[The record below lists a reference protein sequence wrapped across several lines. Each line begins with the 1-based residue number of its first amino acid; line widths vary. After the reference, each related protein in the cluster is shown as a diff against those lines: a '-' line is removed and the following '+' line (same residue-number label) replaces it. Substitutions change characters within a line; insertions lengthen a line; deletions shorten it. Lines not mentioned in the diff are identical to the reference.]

1 VPLIWRVKAE
11 KKPKKGLYFPSGS
24 HLHRGVGEK
33 CRSSGMR
40 LAYYV
45 IMRTYHTILMALFL
59 WSAGQAQTPWT
70 NWGIFRDSTGNGA
83 NSVSGGLVCADDTLW
98 LVVDTNG
105 MGAAG
110 ITGWRWRFQW
120 SIPQP
125 PQLVYCPGTGTGCPS
140 SLPGWFPFGGVTNER
155 KLGIKSFFSGP
166 DPRTLMLVVYLSNG
180 DSLVSAK
187 AFQVKGGSASLQV
200 PAAGCAGS
208 SVPAH
213 VNVTGI
219 LDSFVVTYG
228 TTTIR
233 NQTDF
238 SINLPS
244 GTGTLPVSLTYYF
257 CGTSLTYNTSITYYA
272 SAPSGPSPAV
282 ISMSNCPNAP
292 RQFSVSLPTGYT
304 SFVWKVNGNSVNPSS
319 TNHPLDYSWIP
330 PGLGTYTISYEA
342 TYPCGTVSGST
353 SYTVSPAPQPT
364 WSFLDVSPN
373 SDYCPGATPIIV
385 SAAASAGGTYTIDI
399 GNDGTIEASSSS
411 YSTML
416 GALPSGGLPI
426 RVRFDNGCGGVLDT
440 TFTYNPTLAGSGFY
454 TGYTDISII
463 KSPKCPGDQIEAELF
478 VALFP
483 EDSVK
488 NIQWRINGGPWTAP
502 SNSRRVQLT
511 VPNTPGPWTLQC
523 QFAANSPDSCVN
535 PPPSP
540 VTRTISPISVGLSL
554 VQIGSVCLSGGTVR
568 LTPSGSTSD
577 IDSVQYILPNGTII
591 MRAVGETLTVNV
603 PAGNY
608 AYPVL
613 YRGKSTT
620 CGYISENTYTIRV
633 EQTPPA
639 ISASLFPGSAC
650 SGSPVSIIAN
660 FSPMTPPDSIVAI
673 LWNNSRVS
681 LNTSS
686 PGFAITSVSAPTA
699 TGIYPIQVIAY
710 NCAGSDTTLLTLQ
723 VLSGNTAVAN
733 FTAPVS
739 ACVGVPVTFQRTG
752 TNDGI
757 STVLWDFGD
766 GVLLQDTAMSITH
779 TYTQPGLYTVS
790 LSLSSLQ
797 CGNTYYERTIR
808 VYGAPPTL
816 SGLNVTPSGA
826 TISYSVSASDYEVIV
841 WDFGDGNT
849 ATGVLSGT
857 HTYASSGNYTVK
869 VEAIN
874 ACDTTRLSQT
884 VSVSSIL
891 VAKGNDGWLI
901 YPNPASQ
908 EVFVAHPTYQGEVR
922 VELYDVTG
930 RLVQAEVLS
939 ARAGRMQ
946 LRVPA
951 GLYTLRLINR
961 EGVATTKLLV
971 E

>member
-1 VPLIWRVKAE
+1 
-11 KKPKKGLYFPSGS
+11 
-24 HLHRGVGEK
+24 
-33 CRSSGMR
+33 
-40 LAYYV
+40 
-45 IMRTYHTILMALFL
+45 MRTYHTILMALFL

-70 NWGIFRDSTGNGA
+70 NWGIYRDSTGNGA
-83 NSVSGGLVCADDTLW
+83 NPVSGGLVCASDTLW

-110 ITGWRWRFQW
+110 ITGYRWRFQG
-120 SIPQP
+120 PT
-125 PQLVYCPGTGTGCPS
+125 PQLVYCPGTGIGCPS
-140 SLPGWFPFGGVTNER
+140 SLPNGFPFGGVTNER
-155 KLGIKSFFSGP
+155 KLGIKPNFPGP
-166 DPRTLMLVVYLSNG
+166 TPRTFMLVVYLSNG

-187 AFQVKGGSASLQV
+187 AYQVKGGPASLQV

-228 TTTIR
+228 TTTVR

-244 GTGTLPVSLTYYF
+244 GTGTLDVTLTYYF
-257 CGTSLTYNTSITYYA
+257 CGTSRTYNTSINYYA
-272 SAPSGPSPAV
+272 SVPSSPSPV
-282 ISMSNCPNAP
+282 VYSIYNCPNAP
-292 RQFSVSLPTGYT
+292 HQFSVSLPTGYT
-304 SFVWKVNGNSVNPSS
+304 SFVWKVNGSSVNPSS
-319 TNHPLDYSWIP
+319 TNHPLPYSWIP
-330 PGLGTYTISYEA
+330 PGTGTYTISYEA

-353 SYTVSPAPQPT
+353 SYTVSPAPLPT
-364 WSFLDVSPN
+364 WSFVDVSPGSN
-373 SDYCPGATPIIV
+373 YCPGATPLSV
-385 SAAASAGGTYTIDI
+385 FASASATGGTYTIDI
-399 GNDGTIEASSSS
+399 GNDGTIEASTSS
-411 YSTML
+411 YSTMM
-416 GALPSGGLPI
+416 GALPPGGLPI

-440 TFTYNPTLAGSGFY
+440 LITYNPTLAVSGFHR
-454 TGYTDISII
+454 GHRDISII
-463 KSPKCPGDQIEAELF
+463 KSPKCPGDQIEAELS
-478 VALFP
+478 VWGFP

-511 VPNTPGPWTLQC
+511 VPTTPGPWTLEC

-535 PPPSP
+535 PPTSP
-540 VTRTISPISVGLSL
+540 VRRTISPISVTLSL
-554 VQIGSVCLSGGTVR
+554 VEIGSVCLSGGTVR
-568 LTPSGSTSD
+568 LTPAGSTSD
-577 IDSVQYILPNGTII
+577 IDSVQYVLPNGTVI
-591 MRAVGETLTVNV
+591 MQAVGETLTVNV

-608 AYPVL
+608 VYPVL

-620 CGYISENTYTIRV
+620 CGYILENTYTIQV
-633 EQTPPA
+633 QQTPPA
-639 ISASLFPGSAC
+639 ISASLFPRSAC
-650 SGSPVSIIAN
+650 PGSPVSISAT
-660 FSPMTPPDSIVAI
+660 FSSITSPDSIVAI
-673 LWNNSRVS
+673 LWNNSRVP
-681 LNTSS
+681 LNMSS
-686 PGFAITSVSAPTA
+686 PNFASTSVSAPTA
-699 TGIYPIQVIAY
+699 TGLYPIQVIAY
-710 NCAGSDTTLLTLQ
+710 NCVGSDTTLLTLQ

-757 STVLWDFGD
+757 FTVSWDFGD
-766 GVLLQDTAMSITH
+766 GGLLQDTAMSITH
-779 TYTQPGLYTVS
+779 TYTRPGLYTVS
-790 LSLSSLQ
+790 LFLNSLQ

-826 TISYSVSASDYEVIV
+826 TISYSVSASDYDVIV

-884 VSVSSIL
+884 VSVAASL

-939 ARAGRMQ
+939 TRAGRMQ

>member
-1 VPLIWRVKAE
+1 
-11 KKPKKGLYFPSGS
+11 
-24 HLHRGVGEK
+24 
-33 CRSSGMR
+33 
-40 LAYYV
+40 
-45 IMRTYHTILMALFL
+45 MRTYHTILMALL
-59 WSAGQAQTPWT
+59 MWSAGQAQTPWT
-70 NWGIFRDSTGNGA
+70 NWGIYRDSTGNGA
-83 NSVSGGLVCADDTLW
+83 NSVSGGLVCASDTLW

-110 ITGWRWRFQW
+110 ITGYRWRFQGPT
-120 SIPQP
+120 S
-125 PQLVYCPGTGTGCPS
+125 QLVYCPGTGTGCPS
-140 SLPGWFPFGGVTNER
+140 SLPDGFPSGGVRNER
-155 KLGIKSFFSGP
+155 KLGIKPNFPGP
-166 DPRTLMLVVYLSNG
+166 TPRTFMLVVYLSNG
-180 DSLVSAK
+180 DSLVSAR

-228 TTTIR
+228 TTTVR

-244 GTGTLPVSLTYYF
+244 GTGTLPVSLTYYA
-257 CGTSLTYNTSITYYA
+257 CGTSSTYNTSINYYA

-282 ISMSNCPNAP
+282 ISMSNCPNAS

-304 SFVWKVNGNSVNPSS
+304 SFVWKVNGSPVGPGS
-319 TNHPLDYSWIP
+319 NHPLTYSWIP
-330 PGLGTYTISYEA
+330 PGPGTYTISYEA

-353 SYTVSPAPQPT
+353 SYTVNPATPPT
-364 WSFLDVSPN
+364 WSFVIVSPGSN
-373 SDYCPGATPIIV
+373 YCPGATPISV
-385 SAAASAGGTYTIDI
+385 FAFASPSDGTYTIDI
-399 GNDGTIEASSSS
+399 GNDGTIEASTSS
-411 YSTML
+411 YSTMM
-416 GALPSGGLPI
+416 GQLPSNGLPI

-440 TFTYNPTLAGSGFY
+440 TITYNPILAGPGFY
-454 TGYTDISII
+454 TGYADISII
-463 KSPKCPGDQIEAELF
+463 KWPKCPGDQMEAELN
-478 VALFP
+478 VSGFP
-483 EDSVK
+483 PDSVK
-488 NIQWRINGGPWTAP
+488 NIQWRFNGGPWTSP

-523 QFAANSPDSCVN
+523 QFAANSPAPCVN
-535 PPPSP
+535 PPNSP
-540 VTRTISPISVGLSL
+540 VTRTISPISRGLSL
-554 VQIGSVCLSGGTVR
+554 VQIGSLCLSGGTVR

-577 IDSVQYILPNGTII
+577 IDSVQYVLPNGTII
-591 MRAVGETLTVNV
+591 MRAVRETLTVNV

-608 AYPVL
+608 VYPVL

-620 CGYISENTYTIRV
+620 CGYILEYTYTIQV
-633 EQTPPA
+633 EQTPPPVFV
-639 ISASLFPGSAC
+639 SLSPGSAC
-650 SGSPVSIIAN
+650 SGSPVGIYAS
-660 FSPMTPPDSIVAI
+660 FSPIRSLDSIVAI
-673 LWNNSRVS
+673 LWNNSRVP
-681 LNTSS
+681 LNMSQSS
-686 PGFAITSVSAPTA
+686 ASTSVSAPTA

-710 NCAGSDTTLLTLQ
+710 NCAGNDTMLRTLQ
-723 VLSGNTAVAN
+723 VFSGNTEVAN

-757 STVLWDFGD
+757 STVSWDFGD
-766 GVLLQDTAMSITH
+766 GGLLQDTAMRITH

-790 LSLSSLQ
+790 LYLSSLQ
-797 CGNTYYERTIR
+797 CGNTSYERTIR
-808 VYGAPPTL
+808 VYGARPTL

-826 TISYSVSASDYEVIV
+826 TISYSVSASDYDVIV
-841 WDFGDGNT
+841 WNFGDGNT

-874 ACDTTRLSQT
+874 ACDTTRLSQI
-884 VSVSSIL
+884 VFVAASL

-908 EVFVAHPTYQGEVR
+908 ELFVAHPTYKGEVR

-939 ARAGRMQ
+939 TRAGRMQ

-961 EGVATTKLLV
+961 EGVVTTKLLV

>member
-1 VPLIWRVKAE
+1 MK
-11 KKPKKGLYFPSGS
+11 
-24 HLHRGVGEK
+24 
-33 CRSSGMR
+33 
-40 LAYYV
+40 
-45 IMRTYHTILMALFL
+45 TYHTTLIALFL

-70 NWGIFRDSTGNGA
+70 NWDIYRDSTGNGA
-83 NSVSGGLVCADDTLW
+83 NPVSGGLVCAGDTLW

-110 ITGWRWRFQW
+110 ITGYRWRFQG
-120 SIPQP
+120 PR

-140 SLPGWFPFGGVTNER
+140 SLPDLFPFDGVTNER
-155 KLGIKSFFSGP
+155 KLGIKPFFRGP
-166 DPRTLMLVVYLSNG
+166 TPRTVMLVVYLAGG

-187 AFQVKGGSASLQV
+187 AFQVKGGLASLQV
-200 PAAGCAGS
+200 PVEGCAGS
-208 SVPAH
+208 SVPAR
-213 VNVTGI
+213 VNITGI

-228 TTTIR
+228 TTTVR

-244 GTGTLPVSLTYYF
+244 GTGTLDVTLTYYF
-257 CGTSLTYNTSITYYA
+257 CGTSRTYNTGIFYYA
-272 SAPSGPSPAV
+272 SAPSGPPPSV
-282 ISMSNCPNAP
+282 TSMSNCPNAS
-292 RQFSVSLPTGYT
+292 RQFSVYFPAGYT
-304 SFVWKVNGNSVNPSS
+304 SFVWKVNGSPVDPSS
-319 TNHPLDYSWIP
+319 NHPLTYSWIP
-330 PGLGTYTISYEA
+330 PGMGTYTISYEA
-342 TYPCGTVSGST
+342 TYPCGTVSDST

-364 WSFLDVSPN
+364 WSFLGVFPDSG
-373 SDYCPGATPIIV
+373 YCPGATPISV
-385 SAAASAGGTYTIDI
+385 SAFASPSDGTYTIDI
-399 GNDGTIEASSSS
+399 GNDGTIEASTSS
-411 YSTML
+411 YSTMM
-416 GALPSGGLPI
+416 GALPPGGLPI

-440 TFTYNPTLAGSGFY
+440 TFTYNPSLAQPGYY
-454 TGYTDISII
+454 TGYASISII
-463 KSPKCPGDQIEAELF
+463 RWPKCPGDQIEAELS
-478 VALFP
+478 VSGFP

-488 NIQWRINGGPWTAP
+488 NIQWRFGGGPWTAP
-502 SNSRRVQLT
+502 SSSRRVQLT

-523 QFAANSPDSCVN
+523 QFAANSPVSCVN
-535 PPPSP
+535 PPTSP
-540 VTRTISPISVGLSL
+540 VTYSISPIGVGFYL
-554 VQIGSVCLSGGTVR
+554 VEIGSVCLSGGTVR

-577 IDSVQYILPNGTII
+577 IDSVQYILPNGTVV

-608 AYPVL
+608 VYPIIC
-613 YRGKSTT
+613 RGKSIT
-620 CGYISENTYTIRV
+620 CGYISEYTHMIQV
-633 EQTPPA
+633 QQTPPA

-650 SGSPVSIIAN
+650 PGSPVRISATFSSIT
-660 FSPMTPPDSIVAI
+660 SPDSIVAI
-673 LWNNSRVS
+673 LWNNSRVPLNMSS
-681 LNTSS
+681 LN
-686 PGFAITSVSAPTA
+686 FASTSVSAPTA
-699 TGIYPIQVIAY
+699 TGLYPIQVIAY
-710 NCAGSDTTLLTLQ
+710 NCAGSDTMLRTLQ
-723 VLSGNTAVAN
+723 VFSGNTAVAN

-757 STVLWDFGD
+757 STVSWDFGD
-766 GVLLQDTAMSITH
+766 GTLLQDTAMSITH
-779 TYTQPGLYTVS
+779 TYTQLGLYTVS

-826 TISYSVSASDYEVIV
+826 TISYSVSASDYDVIV

-884 VSVSSIL
+884 VSIAASL

-939 ARAGRMQ
+939 TRAGRIQ

>member
-1 VPLIWRVKAE
+1 MW
-11 KKPKKGLYFPSGS
+11 FS
-24 HLHRGVGEK
+24 
-33 CRSSGMR
+33 
-40 LAYYV
+40 
-45 IMRTYHTILMALFL
+45 MRTYHTILMALLL

-70 NWGIFRDSTGNGA
+70 NWGIYRDSTGNGA

-110 ITGWRWRFQW
+110 ITGYRWRFQG
-120 SIPQP
+120 PT

-140 SLPGWFPFGGVTNER
+140 SLPDGFPFGGVTNER
-155 KLGIKSFFSGP
+155 KLGIKPNFPGP
-166 DPRTLMLVVYLSNG
+166 TPRTFMLVVYLSNG

-187 AFQVKGGSASLQV
+187 ALQVKGGPASLQV
-200 PAAGCAGS
+200 RAAGCAGS

-213 VNVTGI
+213 VNITGI

-228 TTTIR
+228 TTTVR

-244 GTGTLPVSLTYYF
+244 GTGTLDVTLTYYF
-257 CGTSLTYNTSITYYA
+257 CGTSRTYNTSITYYA
-272 SAPSGPSPAV
+272 SAPSGPPPSV
-282 ISMSNCPNAP
+282 TSMSNCPNAS
-292 RQFSVSLPTGYT
+292 RQFSVSLPPGYT
-304 SFVWKVNGNSVNPSS
+304 SFVWKVNGSPVDPSS
-319 TNHPLDYSWIP
+319 NHPLTYSWIP
-330 PGLGTYTISYEA
+330 PGTGTYTISYEA
-342 TYPCGTVSGST
+342 IYPCGTVSGST

-364 WSFLDVSPN
+364 WSFVVVSPGSN
-373 SDYCPGATPIIV
+373 YCPGATPISV
-385 SAAASAGGTYTIDI
+385 FASANPSDGTYTIDI
-399 GNDGTIEASSSS
+399 GNDGTIEASTYS
-411 YSTML
+411 YSTMM
-416 GALPSGGLPI
+416 GALPPGGLPI

-440 TFTYNPTLAGSGFY
+440 LITYNPTLAVSGFH
-454 TGYTDISII
+454 TGYRDISII
-463 KSPKCPGDQIEAELF
+463 KSPKCPGDQIEAELS
-478 VALFP
+478 VWGFP

-488 NIQWRINGGPWTAP
+488 NIQWRFGGGPWTAP

-511 VPNTPGPWTLQC
+511 VPTTPGPWTLEC
-523 QFAANSPDSCVN
+523 QFSANSPASCVN

-540 VTRTISPISVGLSL
+540 VRRTISPISVSLSL

-577 IDSVQYILPNGTII
+577 IDSVQYVLPNGTII

-608 AYPVL
+608 VYPII

-620 CGYISENTYTIRV
+620 CGYILENTYTIQV
-633 EQTPPA
+633 QQKLPA
-639 ISASLFPGSAC
+639 ISPSLFPRSAC
-650 SGSPVSIIAN
+650 PGSPVSISAT
-660 FSPMTPPDSIVAI
+660 FSSIPSPDSIVAV
-673 LWNNSRVS
+673 LWNNSRVP
-681 LNTSS
+681 LNML
-686 PGFAITSVSAPTA
+686 PNFASTSVSAPTA
-699 TGIYPIQVIAY
+699 TGLYPIQVIAY

-757 STVLWDFGD
+757 STVSWDFGD
-766 GVLLQDTAMSITH
+766 GGLLQDTAMSITH

-790 LSLSSLQ
+790 LYLSSLQ

-826 TISYSVSASDYEVIV
+826 TISYSVSASDYDVIV

-891 VAKGNDGWLI
+891 VAQGNDGWLI

-930 RLVQAEVLS
+930 RLLQAEVLS
-939 ARAGRMQ
+939 TQAGRMQ

>member
-1 VPLIWRVKAE
+1 
-11 KKPKKGLYFPSGS
+11 
-24 HLHRGVGEK
+24 
-33 CRSSGMR
+33 
-40 LAYYV
+40 
-45 IMRTYHTILMALFL
+45 MRTYRTILMALFL

-70 NWGIFRDSTGNGA
+70 NWGIYRDSTGNGA
-83 NSVSGGLVCADDTLW
+83 NPVSGGLVCASDTLW

-110 ITGWRWRFQW
+110 ITGYRWRFW
-120 SIPQP
+120 GPT

-140 SLPGWFPFGGVTNER
+140 SLPGGFPSGGVTNER
-155 KLGIKSFFSGP
+155 KLGIKPNFPGP
-166 DPRTLMLVVYLSNG
+166 NPRTFMLVVYLSNG

-187 AFQVKGGSASLQV
+187 AYQVKGGSASLQV
-200 PAAGCAGS
+200 PAYGCAGS

-228 TTTIR
+228 TTTVR

-244 GTGTLPVSLTYYF
+244 GTGTLPVSLTYYV
-257 CGTSLTYNTSITYYA
+257 CGTSFTNNASINYYA

-282 ISMSNCPNAP
+282 FSMSMSDCPNAS
-292 RQFSVSLPTGYT
+292 RQFQVSLPTGYT

-319 TNHPLDYSWIP
+319 TNHPLTYSWIP
-330 PGLGTYTISYEA
+330 PAPGTYTISYDA

-353 SYTVSPAPQPT
+353 SYTVNPATPPT
-364 WSFLDVSPN
+364 WSFVGVFPN
-373 SDYCPGATPIIV
+373 SGYCPGVTPITV
-385 SAAASAGGTYTIDI
+385 SASASAMGGTYTIDI
-399 GNDGTIEASSSS
+399 GNDGTIEASTNS
-411 YSTML
+411 YSTMM

-454 TGYTDISII
+454 TGYRDISII

-478 VALFP
+478 VSGFP

-502 SNSRRVQLT
+502 SNSRRIQLT
-511 VPNTPGPWTLQC
+511 VPTTPGPWTLEC
-523 QFAANSPDSCVN
+523 QFAANSPASCVN
-535 PPPSP
+535 PPTSP
-540 VTRTISPISVGLSL
+540 VTRTISPSSVTLSL

-577 IDSVQYILPNGTII
+577 IDSVQYVLPNGTII

-608 AYPVL
+608 VYPII

-620 CGYISENTYTIRV
+620 CGYISENTHMIEV
-633 EQTPPA
+633 QQKPPA
-639 ISASLFPGSAC
+639 ISPSLFPRSAC
-650 SGSPVSIIAN
+650 PGSPVSISAT
-660 FSPMTPPDSIVAI
+660 FSSITSPDSIVAI
-673 LWNNSRVS
+673 LWNNSRVP
-681 LNTSS
+681 LNMSS
-686 PGFAITSVSAPTA
+686 PGFASTSVSAPTA
-699 TGIYPIQVIAY
+699 TGLYPIQVIAY

-757 STVLWDFGD
+757 STVSWDFGD
-766 GVLLQDTAMSITH
+766 GGLLQDTAMSITH

-790 LSLSSLQ
+790 LYLSSLQ

-826 TISYSVSASDYEVIV
+826 TISYSVSASDYDVIV
-841 WDFGDGNT
+841 WNFGDGNT

-939 ARAGRMQ
+939 TQAGRMQ

>member
-1 VPLIWRVKAE
+1 MK
-11 KKPKKGLYFPSGS
+11 
-24 HLHRGVGEK
+24 
-33 CRSSGMR
+33 
-40 LAYYV
+40 
-45 IMRTYHTILMALFL
+45 TYHTILMALFL
-59 WSAGQAQTPWT
+59 WSAGQSQTPWT
-70 NWGIFRDSTGNGA
+70 NWDIYRDSTGNGA
-83 NSVSGGLVCADDTLW
+83 NPISGGLVCASETLW

-110 ITGWRWRFQW
+110 ITGWRWRFQG
-120 SIPQP
+120 ST

-140 SLPGWFPFGGVTNER
+140 SLPDFFPFGGVTNER
-155 KLGIKSFFSGP
+155 KLGIKPNSPGP
-166 DPRTLMLVVYLSNG
+166 NPRTFMLVVYLPGG

-187 AFQVKGGSASLQV
+187 AFQVKGGSAYLDV
-200 PAAGCAGS
+200 PTYGCAGS

-228 TTTIR
+228 TTTVR

-244 GTGTLPVSLTYYF
+244 GTGTLDVILTYYF
-257 CGTSLTYNTSITYYA
+257 CGTSRMYNTSINYDA
-272 SAPSGPSPAV
+272 SAPSGPSPSV
-282 ISMSNCPNAP
+282 SSIYNCPNSS
-292 RQFSVSLPTGYT
+292 RQFSVYLPPGYT
-304 SFVWKVNGNSVNPSS
+304 SFVWKVNGSPVGPGS
-319 TNHPLDYSWIP
+319 NHPLTYSWIP
-330 PGLGTYTISYEA
+330 PAPATYTISYDA
-342 TYPCGTVSGST
+342 TYPSCGTVSGST
-353 SYTVSPAPQPT
+353 SHTVSPAPQPT
-364 WSFLDVSPN
+364 WSYLDVYPN
-373 SDYCPGATPIIV
+373 STSGGYCPGATPISVTAI
-385 SAAASAGGTYTIDI
+385 ASASGGTYTIDI
-399 GNDGTIEASSSS
+399 GDDGTIEASTNH
-411 YSTML
+411 YNTMM
-416 GALPSGGLPI
+416 GSLPPGGLPI
-426 RVRFDNGCGGVLDT
+426 RVRFDDGCGGVLDT
-440 TFTYNPTLAGSGFY
+440 NFTYNPTLAGPGSY
-454 TGYTDISII
+454 TGSASISII
-463 KSPKCPGDQIEAELF
+463 KYPKCPGDQIEAELH
-478 VALFP
+478 VSYFP

-488 NIQWRINGGPWTAP
+488 NIQWRIIDGLNNVVVQWTPSNTRRIQLTIP
-502 SNSRRVQLT
+502 SNS
-511 VPNTPGPWTLQC
+511 TPPWTLEC
-523 QFAANSPDSCVN
+523 QFTANYPPNYCAN
-535 PPPSP
+535 PPTSP
-540 VTRTISPISVGLSL
+540 VTYSNISPSVVTLSL
-554 VQIGSVCLSGGTVR
+554 VEIGSVCLSGGTVR

-577 IDSVQYILPNGTII
+577 IDSVQYVLPDTII

-608 AYPVL
+608 VYPII
-613 YRGKSTT
+613 YRVKTTT
-620 CGYISENTYTIRV
+620 CGYISQNTYMIRAQ
-633 EQTPPA
+633 QTPPA
-639 ISASLFPGSAC
+639 IFVSLGSGSVC
-650 SGSPVSIIAN
+650 PGSPVSIYASI
-660 FSPMTPPDSIVAI
+660 SSMTSVDSIVAI
-673 LWNNSRVS
+673 LWNNSRVP
-681 LNTSS
+681 LNMSS
-686 PGFAITSVSAPTA
+686 PGSARTSVSAPTTA
-699 TGIYPIQVIAY
+699 GIYPIRVIGY
-710 NCAGSDTTLLTLQ
+710 NCAGNDTTLLTLQ
-723 VLSGNTAVAN
+723 VFSGNTAVAN

-752 TNDGI
+752 TNNGI
-757 STVLWDFGD
+757 STTPSWSFGD
-766 GVLLQDTAMSITH
+766 GGFLRDTAMSITH
-779 TYTQPGLYTVS
+779 TYTQPGLYTVR

-797 CGNTYYERTIR
+797 CGNTSYERTIR

-826 TISYSVSASDYEVIV
+826 TISYSVSASDYDVIV

-857 HTYASSGNYTVK
+857 HTYASSGSYTVK

-884 VSVSSIL
+884 VSVTTGL

-939 ARAGRMQ
+939 TQAGRMQ

>member
-1 VPLIWRVKAE
+1 
-11 KKPKKGLYFPSGS
+11 
-24 HLHRGVGEK
+24 
-33 CRSSGMR
+33 
-40 LAYYV
+40 
-45 IMRTYHTILMALFL
+45 MRTYHTILMALFL

-70 NWGIFRDSTGNGA
+70 NWDIYRDSTGNGA
-83 NSVSGGLVCADDTLW
+83 IPVSGGLVCASDTLW

-110 ITGWRWRFQW
+110 ITGYRWRFQG
-120 SIPQP
+120 PT
-125 PQLVYCPGTGTGCPS
+125 PQLVYCPGTGIGCPS
-140 SLPGWFPFGGVTNER
+140 SLPDGFPFGGVTNER
-155 KLGIKSFFSGP
+155 KLGIKPNFPGP
-166 DPRTLMLVVYLSNG
+166 TPRTFMFVVYLSNG

-187 AFQVKGGSASLQV
+187 AFQVKGGSAFLQV
-200 PAAGCAGS
+200 TTYGCAGS
-208 SVPAH
+208 SIPAH

-228 TTTIR
+228 TTTVR

-238 SINLPS
+238 SINLPNLPS
-244 GTGTLPVSLTYYF
+244 GTGTLPVSLTYYA
-257 CGTSLTYNTSITYYA
+257 CGTSFTNNTSITYYA
-272 SAPSGPSPAV
+272 SAPSGSLPTVFSV
-282 ISMSNCPNAP
+282 SDCPNAS
-292 RQFSVSLPTGYT
+292 RQFQVSLPTGYT
-304 SFVWKVNGNSVNPSS
+304 SFVWKVNGNSVDPNS
-319 TNHPLDYSWIP
+319 TNHPLPYSWMP
-330 PGLGTYTISYEA
+330 PGTGTYTISYEA
-342 TYPCGTVSGST
+342 TYPCGTVSNST

-364 WSFLDVSPN
+364 WSFVDVSPGSN
-373 SDYCPGATPIIV
+373 YCPGATPISV
-385 SAAASAGGTYTIDI
+385 FASASATGGTYTIDI
-399 GNDGTIEASSSS
+399 GNDGTIEASTSS
-411 YSTML
+411 YSTMM
-416 GALPSGGLPI
+416 GALPPGGLPI

-440 TFTYNPTLAGSGFY
+440 TFTYNPTLAVSGFHR
-454 TGYTDISII
+454 GYRDISII
-463 KSPKCPGDQIEAELF
+463 KSPKCPGDQIEAELS
-478 VALFP
+478 VWGFP

-511 VPNTPGPWTLQC
+511 VPTTPGPWTLEC
-523 QFAANSPDSCVN
+523 QFAANSPASCVN
-535 PPPSP
+535 PPTSP
-540 VTRTISPISVGLSL
+540 VTRTISPSSVTLSL

-577 IDSVQYILPNGTII
+577 IDSVQYVLPNGTVI

-608 AYPVL
+608 AYPIIC
-613 YRGKSTT
+613 RGKSTT
-620 CGYISENTYTIRV
+620 CGYILENTYTIRV
-633 EQTPPA
+633 QQTPPA
-639 ISASLFPGSAC
+639 ISASLGPGSAC
-650 SGSPVSIIAN
+650 PGSPVSIYAS
-660 FSPMTPPDSIVAI
+660 FSPITSPDSIVAI
-673 LWNNSRVS
+673 LWNNSRVP
-681 LNTSS
+681 LNMSS
-686 PGFAITSVSAPTA
+686 PGFASTGVSAPTA
-699 TGIYPIQVIAY
+699 TGLYPIQVIAY

-757 STVLWDFGD
+757 STVSWDFGD
-766 GVLLQDTAMSITH
+766 GGLLQDTAMSITH
-779 TYTQPGLYTVS
+779 TYTRPGLYTVS
-790 LSLSSLQ
+790 LFLNSLQ

-826 TISYSVSASDYEVIV
+826 TISYSVSASDYDVIV
-841 WDFGDGNT
+841 WNFGDGNT

-884 VSVSSIL
+884 VYVAASL

-939 ARAGRMQ
+939 TRAGRMP

-951 GLYTLRLINR
+951 GPYTLRLINR

>member
-1 VPLIWRVKAE
+1 
-11 KKPKKGLYFPSGS
+11 
-24 HLHRGVGEK
+24 
-33 CRSSGMR
+33 
-40 LAYYV
+40 
-45 IMRTYHTILMALFL
+45 MALFL

-70 NWGIFRDSTGNGA
+70 NWGIYRDSTGNGA
-83 NSVSGGLVCADDTLW
+83 NPVSGGLVCADDTLW

-110 ITGWRWRFQW
+110 ITGWRWRFQG
-120 SIPQP
+120 PTP
-125 PQLVYCPGTGTGCPS
+125 RLVYCPGTGTGCPS
-140 SLPGWFPFGGVTNER
+140 SLPDLFPFSGVTNER
-155 KLGIKSFFSGP
+155 KLGIKPNFPGP
-166 DPRTLMLVVYLSNG
+166 TPRTFMLVVYLPGG

-187 AFQVKGGSASLQV
+187 AFQVKGGPASLQV

-228 TTTIR
+228 TTTVR

-244 GTGTLPVSLTYYF
+244 GTGTLDVTLTYYF
-257 CGTSLTYNTSITYYA
+257 CGTSRTYNTSITYYA
-272 SAPSGPSPAV
+272 SAPSGPSPV
-282 ISMSNCPNAP
+282 VYSIYNCPNAP
-292 RQFSVSLPTGYT
+292 HQFSVSLPTGYT
-304 SFVWKVNGNSVNPSS
+304 SFVWKVNGNSVDPSS
-319 TNHPLDYSWIP
+319 TNHPLPYSWIP
-330 PGLGTYTISYEA
+330 PGTGTYTISYEA
-342 TYPCGTVSGST
+342 TYPCGTASGST
-353 SYTVSPAPQPT
+353 SYTVSPAPLPT
-364 WSFLDVSPN
+364 WSFVGVSPGSN
-373 SDYCPGATPIIV
+373 YCPGATPISV
-385 SAAASAGGTYTIDI
+385 FASASATGGTYTIDI
-399 GNDGTIEASSSS
+399 GNDGTIEASTSS
-411 YSTML
+411 YSTMM
-416 GALPSGGLPI
+416 GALPPGGLPI

-454 TGYTDISII
+454 TGNTNISII
-463 KSPKCPGDQIEAELF
+463 KRPKCPGDQMEAELI
-478 VALFP
+478 VSAFP

-511 VPNTPGPWTLQC
+511 VPNTPGPWTLEY
-523 QFAANSPDSCVN
+523 QFEANSPDSCVN

-540 VTRTISPISVGLSL
+540 VTRTISPSSVTLSL
-554 VQIGSVCLSGGTVR
+554 VEIGSVCLSGGTVR

-577 IDSVQYILPNGTII
+577 IDSVQYILPNGTVIT
-591 MRAVGETLTVNV
+591 RAVGETLTVNV

-608 AYPVL
+608 VYPII

-620 CGYISENTYTIRV
+620 CGYISENTHMIEV
-633 EQTPPA
+633 QQKPPA
-639 ISASLFPGSAC
+639 ISASLGPGSAC
-650 SGSPVSIIAN
+650 PGSPVSISAT
-660 FSPMTPPDSIVAI
+660 FSSITSPDSIVAI
-673 LWNNSRVS
+673 LWNNSRVP
-681 LNTSS
+681 LNMSS
-686 PGFAITSVSAPTA
+686 PGFASTSVSAPTA
-699 TGIYPIQVIAY
+699 TGLYPIQVIAY

-752 TNDGI
+752 TNNGI
-757 STVLWDFGD
+757 SMVSWDFGD

-790 LSLSSLQ
+790 LFLNSLE

-826 TISYSVSASDYEVIV
+826 TISYSVSASDYDVIV
-841 WDFGDGNT
+841 WNFGDGNT

-884 VSVSSIL
+884 VSVAASL

-939 ARAGRMQ
+939 TQAGRMQ

>member
-1 VPLIWRVKAE
+1 
-11 KKPKKGLYFPSGS
+11 
-24 HLHRGVGEK
+24 
-33 CRSSGMR
+33 
-40 LAYYV
+40 
-45 IMRTYHTILMALFL
+45 MRTYHTILMALLL

-70 NWGIFRDSTGNGA
+70 NWGIYRDSTGNGA
-83 NSVSGGLVCADDTLW
+83 NPVSGGLVCASDTLW

-110 ITGWRWRFQW
+110 ITGYRWRFQG
-120 SIPQP
+120 PT

-140 SLPGWFPFGGVTNER
+140 SLPDWFPFDGVTNKR
-155 KLGIKSFFSGP
+155 KLGIKPNSPGP
-166 DPRTLMLVVYLSNG
+166 ASQTFMLVVYLPGG

-187 AFQVKGGSASLQV
+187 AYQVKGGSASLQV
-200 PAAGCAGS
+200 PTAGCAGS

-228 TTTIR
+228 STTVR

-244 GTGTLPVSLTYYF
+244 GTGTLPVSLTYYV
-257 CGTSLTYNTSITYYA
+257 CGTSLTNNTSINYYA

-282 ISMSNCPNAP
+282 SSIYDCPNAP
-292 RQFSVSLPTGYT
+292 RQFQVSLPTGYT

-319 TNHPLDYSWIP
+319 TNHPLVYSWIP
-330 PGLGTYTISYEA
+330 PAPGTYTISYDA

-353 SYTVSPAPQPT
+353 SYTVSPAPLPT
-364 WSFLDVSPN
+364 WSFLSVFTN
-373 SDYCPGATPIIV
+373 GDYCPGASIV
-385 SAAASAGGTYTIDI
+385 TVVASASATGGTYTIDI
-399 GNDGTIEASSSS
+399 GNDGTIEASTSF
-411 YSTML
+411 YRTML

-426 RVRFDNGCGGVLDT
+426 RVRFDNGCGGVLDDT
-440 TFTYNPTLAGSGFY
+440 IYYNPTLAGPGFY
-454 TGYTDISII
+454 TGSAFISII
-463 KSPKCPGDQIEAELF
+463 KSPKCPGDQIEAELS
-478 VALFP
+478 VSGFP

-511 VPNTPGPWTLQC
+511 VPNTPGPWTLEC
-523 QFAANSPDSCVN
+523 QFAANSPASCVT
-535 PPPSP
+535 PPTSP
-540 VTRTISPISVGLSL
+540 VTQTISPSSVTLSL
-554 VQIGSVCLSGGTVR
+554 VQIGSVCLSGGTVG

-577 IDSVQYILPNGTII
+577 IDSVEYVLPNGTII

-608 AYPVL
+608 VYPII

-620 CGYISENTYTIRV
+620 CGYISENTYPIRV
-633 EQTPPA
+633 QQTPPA
-639 ISASLFPGSAC
+639 ISAFLGSGSAC
-650 SGSPVSIIAN
+650 SGSPVSISAS
-660 FSPMTPPDSIVAI
+660 FSPIMSPDSIVAI
-673 LWNNSRVS
+673 LWNNSRVP
-681 LNTSS
+681 LNTS
-686 PGFAITSVSAPTA
+686 PGFASTSVSAPTA

-710 NCAGSDTTLLTLQ
+710 NCAGSDTTQLTLQ
-723 VLSGNTAVAN
+723 VFSGNTAVAN

-752 TNDGI
+752 TNNGI
-757 STVLWDFGD
+757 STTSWSFGD
-766 GVLLQDTAMSITH
+766 GGFLQDTAMSITH

-790 LSLSSLQ
+790 LFLSSLQ
-797 CGNTYYERTIR
+797 CGNTNYQRNIR

-826 TISYSVSASDYEVIV
+826 TISYSVSASDYDVIV

-857 HTYASSGNYTVK
+857 HTYASSGSYTVK

-884 VSVSSIL
+884 VSVSTSL

-939 ARAGRMQ
+939 TRAGRMQ

>member
-1 VPLIWRVKAE
+1 MK
-11 KKPKKGLYFPSGS
+11 
-24 HLHRGVGEK
+24 
-33 CRSSGMR
+33 
-40 LAYYV
+40 
-45 IMRTYHTILMALFL
+45 TYHTILMALFL

-70 NWGIFRDSTGNGA
+70 NWGIYRDSTGNGA
-83 NSVSGGLVCADDTLW
+83 NSVSGGLVCAGDTLW

-110 ITGWRWRFQW
+110 ITGYRWRFRG
-120 SIPQP
+120 PR

-140 SLPGWFPFGGVTNER
+140 SLPDLFPFDGVTNER
-155 KLGIKSFFSGP
+155 KLGIKPNFPGP
-166 DPRTLMLVVYLSNG
+166 NPRTFMLVVYLPGG

-187 AFQVKGGSASLQV
+187 AFQVKGGPASLQV

-244 GTGTLPVSLTYYF
+244 GTGTLDVTLTYYF
-257 CGTSLTYNTSITYYA
+257 CGTSRTYNTSITYYA
-272 SAPSGPSPAV
+272 SAPSGPSPV
-282 ISMSNCPNAP
+282 VSSIYNCPNAP
-292 RQFSVSLPTGYT
+292 RQFSVSLPPGYT
-304 SFVWKVNGNSVNPSS
+304 SFVWKVNGNSVDPNS
-319 TNHPLDYSWIP
+319 TNHPLPYSWIP
-330 PGLGTYTISYEA
+330 PGTGTYTISYEA
-342 TYPCGTVSGST
+342 TYPCGTASGST
-353 SYTVSPAPQPT
+353 SYTVSTPPPPT
-364 WSFLDVSPN
+364 WSSLTVSPGSN
-373 SDYCPGATPIIV
+373 YCPGATPISV
-385 SAAASAGGTYTIDI
+385 FAFASATGGTYTIDI
-399 GNDGTIEASSSS
+399 GADGTIEASTSS
-411 YSTML
+411 YSTMM
-416 GALPSGGLPI
+416 GALPPGGLPI

-440 TFTYNPTLAGSGFY
+440 TFTYNPTLAVSGFH
-454 TGYTDISII
+454 TGYRDISII
-463 KSPKCPGDQIEAELF
+463 KSPKCPGDQIEAELS
-478 VALFP
+478 VWGFP

-488 NIQWRINGGPWTAP
+488 NIQWRFGGGPWTAP

-511 VPNTPGPWTLQC
+511 VPTTPGPWTLEC
-523 QFAANSPDSCVN
+523 QFAANSPDTCVN

-540 VTRTISPISVGLSL
+540 VRRTISPTSVTLSL
-554 VQIGSVCLSGGTVR
+554 VEIGSVCLSGGTVR

-577 IDSVQYILPNGTII
+577 IHSVQYVLPNGTII
-591 MRAVGETLTVNV
+591 MRAVGETLAVNV

-608 AYPVL
+608 VYPII
-613 YRGKSTT
+613 YRGKTTT
-620 CGYISENTYTIRV
+620 CGYISEYTHMIRV
-633 EQTPPA
+633 QQTPPA
-639 ISASLFPGSAC
+639 TSASLFPGSAC
-650 SGSPVSIIAN
+650 SGSPVSIIAT
-660 FSPMTPPDSIVAI
+660 FSPMTSPDSIVAI
-673 LWNNSRVS
+673 LWNNSRVP
-681 LNTSS
+681 LNMS
-686 PGFAITSVSAPTA
+686 PGFASTSVSAPTA
-699 TGIYPIQVIAY
+699 TGLYSIRVIAY

-723 VLSGNTAVAN
+723 VFSGNTAVAN

-752 TNDGI
+752 TNNGI
-757 STVLWDFGD
+757 SMTPLWDFGD
-766 GVLLQDTAMSITH
+766 GSLLQDTAMSITH
-779 TYTQPGLYTVS
+779 TYTQPGLYTVG
-790 LSLSSLQ
+790 LFVSSLE

-826 TISYSVSASDYEVIV
+826 TISYSVSASDYDVIV

-849 ATGVLSGT
+849 ATGILSGT

-884 VSVSSIL
+884 VSVAAIL

-939 ARAGRMQ
+939 TRVGRMQ

-971 E
+971 Q

>member
-1 VPLIWRVKAE
+1 MK
-11 KKPKKGLYFPSGS
+11 
-24 HLHRGVGEK
+24 
-33 CRSSGMR
+33 
-40 LAYYV
+40 
-45 IMRTYHTILMALFL
+45 TYHTILMALFL
-59 WSAGQAQTPWT
+59 WSAGQAQMPWT

-83 NSVSGGLVCADDTLW
+83 NSVSGGLVCPSDTLW

-110 ITGWRWRFQW
+110 IRGWRWRFRG
-120 SIPQP
+120 PR

-140 SLPGWFPFGGVTNER
+140 SLPDGFPSGGVTNER
-155 KLGIKSFFSGP
+155 KLGITPFISGP
-166 DPRTLMLVVYLSNG
+166 TPRTFMLVVYLSNG

-187 AFQVKGGSASLQV
+187 AYQVKGGSAFLEV

-244 GTGTLPVSLTYYF
+244 GTGTLDVTLTYYF
-257 CGTSLTYNTSITYYA
+257 CGTSRTYNTSITYYA
-272 SAPSGPSPAV
+272 SAPSGPSPV
-282 ISMSNCPNAP
+282 VSSSNCPNAS
-292 RQFSVSLPTGYT
+292 RQFSVFSLPTGYT
-304 SFVWKVNGNSVNPSS
+304 SFVWKVDGNSVDPSS
-319 TNHPLDYSWIP
+319 TNHPLTYSWIP
-330 PGLGTYTISYEA
+330 PGPGNYIISYEA

-353 SYTVSPAPQPT
+353 SHTVSPAPPLT
-364 WSFLDVSPN
+364 WSSLDVFPN
-373 SDYCPGATPIIV
+373 SDYCPGGTPITV
-385 SAAASAGGTYTIDI
+385 RASASTGGGTYTIDI
-399 GNDGTIEASSSS
+399 GNDGTIEAFTDF

-426 RVRFDNGCGGVLDT
+426 RVRYDNGCGGVLDT
-440 TFTYNPTLAGSGFY
+440 TFTYNPTSLAGPGSY
-454 TGYTDISII
+454 TGYASISII
-463 KSPKCPGDQIEAELF
+463 RRPICPGDQIEAKLY
-478 VALFP
+478 VSGFP

-502 SNSRRVQLT
+502 SNNRRVQLT
-511 VPNTPGPWTLQC
+511 VPTTPGPWTLEC
-523 QFAANSPDSCVN
+523 QFAANSPNSCVN
-535 PPPSP
+535 PPTSP
-540 VTRTISPISVGLSL
+540 VTQTILPSSVFLSL
-554 VQIGSVCLSGGTVR
+554 EQIGSVCLSGGTVR

-577 IDSVQYILPNGTII
+577 IDSMQYILPNGTII

-608 AYPVL
+608 VYPII
-613 YRGKSTT
+613 YRGKRTT
-620 CGYISENTYTIRV
+620 CGYISENTYTIRAQ
-633 EQTPPA
+633 QTPPA
-639 ISASLFPGSAC
+639 ISPSLFPRSAC
-650 SGSPVSIIAN
+650 SGSPVSISASF
-660 FSPMTPPDSIVAI
+660 FSTTSPDSIVAI
-673 LWNNSRVS
+673 LWNNSRVP
-681 LNTSS
+681 LNMSS
-686 PGFAITSVSAPTA
+686 SSSASTSVSAPTA
-699 TGIYPIQVIAY
+699 TGLYPIRVIAY
-710 NCAGSDTTLLTLQ
+710 SCAGSDTVLLTLQ
-723 VLSGNTAVAN
+723 VFGGNTAVAN

-752 TNDGI
+752 TNNGI
-757 STVLWDFGD
+757 SIMPSWNFGD
-766 GVLLQDTAMSITH
+766 GGFLQDTAMSITH

-790 LSLSSLQ
+790 LYLSSLQ

-826 TISYSVSASDYEVIV
+826 TISYSVSALDYDVIV
-841 WDFGDGNT
+841 WNFGDENT

-884 VSVSSIL
+884 VYVAASL

-939 ARAGRMQ
+939 TRAGRMP

>member
-1 VPLIWRVKAE
+1 MFA
-11 KKPKKGLYFPSGS
+11 
-24 HLHRGVGEK
+24 
-33 CRSSGMR
+33 
-40 LAYYV
+40 
-45 IMRTYHTILMALFL
+45 
-59 WSAGQAQTPWT
+59 
-70 NWGIFRDSTGNGA
+70 
-83 NSVSGGLVCADDTLW
+83 
-98 LVVDTNG
+98 
-105 MGAAG
+105 
-110 ITGWRWRFQW
+110 
-120 SIPQP
+120 
-125 PQLVYCPGTGTGCPS
+125 
-140 SLPGWFPFGGVTNER
+140 
-155 KLGIKSFFSGP
+155 
-166 DPRTLMLVVYLSNG
+166 
-180 DSLVSAK
+180 
-187 AFQVKGGSASLQV
+187 SAS
-200 PAAGCAGS
+200 
-208 SVPAH
+208 
-213 VNVTGI
+213 
-219 LDSFVVTYG
+219 
-228 TTTIR
+228 
-233 NQTDF
+233 
-238 SINLPS
+238 
-244 GTGTLPVSLTYYF
+244 
-257 CGTSLTYNTSITYYA
+257 
-272 SAPSGPSPAV
+272 
-282 ISMSNCPNAP
+282 
-292 RQFSVSLPTGYT
+292 
-304 SFVWKVNGNSVNPSS
+304 
-319 TNHPLDYSWIP
+319 
-330 PGLGTYTISYEA
+330 A
-342 TYPCGTVSGST
+342 T
-353 SYTVSPAPQPT
+353 
-364 WSFLDVSPN
+364 
-373 SDYCPGATPIIV
+373 
-385 SAAASAGGTYTIDI
+385 GGTYTIDI
-399 GNDGTIEASSSS
+399 GNDGTIEASTSS
-411 YSTML
+411 YSTMM

-426 RVRFDNGCGGVLDT
+426 RVRFDNVCGGVLDT
-440 TFTYNPTLAGSGFY
+440 IFTYNPTLAGPGFY
-454 TGYTDISII
+454 TGNRDISII
-463 KSPKCPGDQIEAELF
+463 KSPKCPGDQIEAELS
-478 VALFP
+478 VWDFP

-488 NIQWRINGGPWTAP
+488 NIQWQIIDGLNNVVVPWTSP
-502 SNSRRVQLT
+502 SNSRRIQLT
-511 VPNTPGPWTLQC
+511 VPGTPPWTLQC
-523 QFAANSPDSCVN
+523 LFAANSPDPCVN
-535 PPPSP
+535 PPTSP

-757 STVLWDFGD
+757 SSVLWDFGD

-826 TISYSVSASDYEVIV
+826 TISYSVSASDYDVIV
-841 WDFGDGNT
+841 WNFGDENT

-884 VSVSSIL
+884 VFVAASL

-922 VELYDVTG
+922 VQLYDVTG
-930 RLVQAEVLS
+930 RLVQAEEIS
-939 ARAGRMQ
+939 AYPGRIR
-946 LRVPA
+946 LNLPN
-951 GLYTLRLINR
+951 GLYTLRLISR